1 MSDFDGVGFRH
12 QKGDKMTHKMILVV
26 AVGLLWIIGLLASA
40 LMYKVAK
47 SFDESCG
54 SFFIQVIGIC
64 AILTV
69 FLIVQL

>member
-1 MSDFDGVGFRH
+1 
-12 QKGDKMTHKMILVV
+12 MTHKMILVV
-26 AVGLLWIIGLLASA
+26 AVRLLWIIGLLASA